1 MVESLWDTHTR
12 THTHTLHHHSCH
24 SHCPTTCHKLDCP
37 VQSPITQRVIQSHT
51 HTHASYVEGMG
62 FRGAGESGFFST
74 ELLQAGPGEA
84 RGQGPLPISP
94 SAGPQGPTGWGV
106 QSRHVNVTWKP
117 RAATLPEGGNTK
129 QKKYL
134 ILHSADHPNF
144 TIGEDVDNSGLPVL
158 SPGSFPLEPP
168 PAPPHHTNKGSAPLG
183 SLLFSRPVP
192 PEQLPQQATPRA
204 ASAP

>member
-1 MVESLWDTHTR
+1 
-12 THTHTLHHHSCH
+12 
-24 SHCPTTCHKLDCP
+24 
-37 VQSPITQRVIQSHT
+37 
-51 HTHASYVEGMG
+51 MG
-62 FRGAGESGFFST
+62 FRGAGQSGFFST
-74 ELLQAGPGEA
+74 ELLQAGPGEP

-134 ILHSADHPNF
+134 ILHGADHPNF
-144 TIGEDVDNSGLPVL
+144 TIGKMWITAACQF
-158 SPGSFPLEPP
+158 SPLDPSPRSPLQRRPTTQTR
-168 PAPPHHTNKGSAPLG
+168 ALR